1 MKIII
6 NYEELITNV
15 SDSVNGDSFIGL
27 GTEITKWSI
36 PSWRLPRSIVWKF
49 KGILVSF
56 TYLTDANLQLRLIV
70 EDYHIVLL

>member
-27 GTEITKWSI
+27 GTEITK
-36 PSWRLPRSIVWKF
+36 
-49 KGILVSF
+49 
-56 TYLTDANLQLRLIV
+56 
-70 EDYHIVLL
+70 